1 VGDEGV
7 VLTDGERE
15 ALAGL
20 AEAIG
25 DPWLA
30 KQLAGQEAPPPRR
43 SWVTKF
49 VAALRRVTNGWI
61 GLFLFLAGAVVAV
74 GTFVVSTLLSSLGM
88 LMMGVGA
95 WRLVL
100 DHGDKVTLRWTA
112 RQTRAAGPLPPHRQ
126 PGAA

>member
-1 VGDEGV
+1 VSDEGV
-7 VLTDGERE
+7 VLTDGERQ

-20 AEAIG
+20 AESIG

-30 KQLAGQEAPPPRR
+30 RQLAGQDAPAPRPSR
-43 SWVTKF
+43 VTKF
-49 VAALRRVTNGWI
+49 AAVLRRATNGWM
-61 GLFLFLAGAVVAV
+61 GLFLLLAGALVAV
-74 GTFVVSTLLSSLGM
+74 GTFALSTLLASLGM

-112 RQTRAAGPLPPHRQ
+112 RRTPAAGPPPPHRQ